1 MIGGSEVLSLICQ
14 HQAVLA
20 AKISTHARFVADF
33 ALCGAM
39 YGRVRGRLGGWA
51 GPRARWSMRDLD
63 SKDGR

>member
-20 AKISTHARFVADF
+20 AKISTHAHFVADF

-39 YGRVRGRLGGWA
+39 YGRVRGEARRLGRP
-51 GPRARWSMRDLD
+51 PREMVDEI
-63 SKDGR
+63 